1 MIWKWLGNFKPIPSG
16 KKSTASILDKFKMLY
31 DNMSVFNAVC
41 VCVYMY
47 VHLEI
52 NINMEKRHYQNE
64 KETST

>member
-1 MIWKWLGNFKPIPSG
+1 
-16 KKSTASILDKFKMLY
+16 MLY

-52 NINMEKRHYQNE
+52 NINMETRHYQNE

>member
-1 MIWKWLGNFKPIPSG
+1 
-16 KKSTASILDKFKMLY
+16 MLY
-31 DNMSVFNAVC
+31 DNMNVFSAVC

-52 NINMEKRHYQNE
+52 NINMETRHYQNE